1 MLPKQP
7 IHLFPL
13 TFLVREAQEIANS
26 PSPDFTAAPLES
38 DLFEWHFTMRGPPGS
53 PYGGGIYHGR
63 ITLPPNYP
71 LRPPNFRF
79 VTPSGRFETNR
90 EICLSM
96 SSHHEETWQPAW
108 GIRTALLAL
117 RSFMDTSPD
126 GQLGSLNTT
135 KDRKMLLATQSRSFK
150 CAICNQTNAEIIAQC
165 EKAAR
170 EAGESGLQLQEIE
183 IPPELQLGYKDELSK
198 AEISSKNGKGVT
210 SPAPEA
216 GPASLASIQATRAAP
231 TGQHPRVAARSDSLD
246 SEAAILAEGFVTTT
260 SQATAP
266 ATSTQEGVRARPV
279 HGVPRPTAQTR
290 SGDIAFEQRRHLI
303 PIEWIDRVIYMLTAV
318 LIVMVLKILMP

>member
-1 MLPKQP
+1 
-7 IHLFPL
+7 
-13 TFLVREAQEIANS
+13 
-26 PSPDFTAAPLES
+26 
-38 DLFEWHFTMRGPPGS
+38 MRGPPGS

-117 RSFMDTSPD
+117 RSFMETSPD

-135 KDRKMLLATQSRSFK
+135 KDRKLLLATQSRSFK
-150 CAICNQTNAEIIAQC
+150 CVICNQTNAEIISQC

-170 EAGESGLQLQEIE
+170 EAGESGLPSKEEE
-183 IPPELQLGYKDELSK
+183 IPPELKLGYKDELSEAK
-198 AEISSKNGKGVT
+198 IPSRNGNSAT
-210 SPAPEA
+210 SPVPEA
-216 GPASLASIQATRAAP
+216 EPASSAPTQATRAPA
-231 TGQHPRVAARSDSLD
+231 TGKCPRVAARSDSLD
-246 SEAAILAEGFVTTT
+246 SEAASLAEGFVRTAP
-260 SQATAP
+260 QATAP
-266 ATSTQEGVRARPV
+266 TSTQECMRARPA
-279 HGVPRPTAQTR
+279 HGVPHPTAQTR
-290 SGDIAFEQRRHLI
+290 RRGNVAFGQRQHLI
-303 PIEWIDRVIYMLTAV
+303 PIEWIDWVIYILTAA
-318 LIVMVLKILMP
+318 LIVMVLKILTP